1 MKILINGQAESSIAV
16 TDRGLQYGD
25 GLFETLAVIDGQFPL
40 WERHMRRLK
49 SGCEKLSLNC
59 PDEELL
65 LKEATALVCDISR
78 NKIKSVLK
86 IIISRGIGER
96 GYFYSDNSPTRIMIC
111 SAWPEYPLENWQK
124 GIRIH
129 VCSTRLAQQP
139 ALAGIKHL
147 NRLEQVI
154 ARNEW
159 QDKAMDE
166 GIMLDQDDDV
176 IEGTFSNLF
185 LVNNGCLQ
193 TPDLSL
199 SGVAGVMRDYIME
212 QAENL
217 DIKTETKKIKLDD
230 VLGAD
235 EVFVCNSLIGIW
247 PVVNIQGHSLKV
259 GDITRSLQKQISYA

>member
-25 GLFETLAVIDGQFPL
+25 GLFETIAVINSQFPL

-49 SGCEKLSLNC
+49 RGCEKLSLSC
-59 PDEELL
+59 PDDELL
-65 LKEATALVCDISR
+65 LEEATELVRDISS
-78 NKIKSVLK
+78 NKIKLVLK
-86 IIISRGIGER
+86 IIITRGIGER
-96 GYFYSDNSPTRIMIC
+96 GYIYSDNRPTRIISC

-124 GIRIH
+124 GIRVHI
-129 VCSTRLAQQP
+129 CSTRLAQQP

-159 QDKAMDE
+159 QDKDIAE
-166 GIMLDQDDDV
+166 GIMLDQDDNV

-199 SGVAGVMRDYIME
+199 NGVTGVMRDYIME
-212 QAENL
+212 QADNQ
-217 DIKTETKKIKLDD
+217 DIKIEITKIKLDD
-230 VLGAD
+230 VLDAD

-247 PVVNIQGHSLKV
+247 PVVEIQGHSLNV
-259 GDITRSLQKQISYA
+259 GNVTRELQKQISYA